1 MNLIVKTIIFGIVMT
16 AIDIPWINLV
26 MLILYKNIFNI
37 KLNVVAGALAYLC
50 MIAAYPFVISKFDTL
65 KEQLTIGAILG
76 FISFG
81 TYGFTLAAIYNKYP
95 LRNAFAETAW
105 GMTLYT
111 LTTLATYYIIKF
123 FDA

>member
-16 AIDIPWINLV
+16 AIDIPWITFV
-26 MLILYKNIFNI
+26 MSKLYKNVFNI
-37 KLNVVAGALAYLC
+37 KMNVIAGALAYLC
-50 MIAAYPFVISKFDTL
+50 MIVTYPFIISKFDTL
-65 KEQLTIGAILG
+65 KEQLTVGAVLG
-76 FISFG
+76 LITFG

-95 LRNAFAETAW
+95 LRTAFSETAW

-123 FDA
+123 IDA

>member
-1 MNLIVKTIIFGIVMT
+1 MT
-16 AIDIPWINLV
+16 AIDIPWITFV
-26 MLILYKNIFNI
+26 MSKLYKNVFNI
-37 KLNVVAGALAYLC
+37 KMNVVAGALAYLC
-50 MIAAYPFVISKFDTL
+50 MIVIYPFVISKFDTL
-65 KEQLTIGAILG
+65 KEQLTVAAVLG
-76 FISFG
+76 LITFG

-111 LTTLATYYIIKF
+111 LTTLGTYYIIKF

>member
-16 AIDIPWINLV
+16 AIDIPWITFV
-26 MLILYKNIFNI
+26 MSKLYKNVFNI
-37 KLNVVAGALAYLC
+37 KMNVVAGALAYLC
-50 MIAAYPFVISKFDTL
+50 MIVIYPFVISKFDTL
-65 KEQLTIGAILG
+65 KEQLTVAAVLG
-76 FISFG
+76 LITFG

-95 LRNAFAETAW
+95 LKNAFAETVW

>member
-16 AIDIPWINLV
+16 AIDIPWITFV
-26 MLILYKNIFNI
+26 MSKLYKNVFNI
-37 KLNVVAGALAYLC
+37 KMNVVAAALAYLC
-50 MIAAYPFVISKFDTL
+50 MIVTYPFIISKFDTL
-65 KEQLTIGAILG
+65 KEQLTVAAVLG
-76 FISFG
+76 LITFG

-95 LRNAFAETAW
+95 LRTAFAETAW

-111 LTTLATYYIIKF
+111 LTTLGTYYIIKF